1 MSLSYLGWNITPIPC
16 GKNTRQTF
24 GTGRVR
30 LEISTN
36 KDWAISQ
43 RCRKFEYSCNIGF
56 SFSLPTVARRQVT
69 VHNNTNEIR
78 NHTMKSMNK
87 PTNSKLIRN
96 LNRVDD
102 TSLVAKCSNSTMLLA
117 EALFGL
123 NSSESLE
130 WRLRSECEVPPLF
143 LEVSRQTTGFLGW
156 DSGLLSTNK
165 SKRIREVTKAHGRIK
180 VSNTRSKINGSE
192 SEVRTLTRVT
202 KTGNKELRENS
213 VP

>member
-1 MSLSYLGWNITPIPC
+1 
-16 GKNTRQTF
+16 
-24 GTGRVR
+24 
-30 LEISTN
+30 
-36 KDWAISQ
+36 
-43 RCRKFEYSCNIGF
+43 
-56 SFSLPTVARRQVT
+56 
-69 VHNNTNEIR
+69 
-78 NHTMKSMNK
+78 MNK

-130 WRLRSECEVPPLF
+130 WRLRSKCEVPPLS

-156 DSGLLSTNK
+156 NSGLLSTNK
-165 SKRIREVTKAHGRIK
+165 TKGIREVTEAHGRIK
-180 VSNTRSKINGSE
+180 VSNTRAKIDRSK